1 MNEHLPSIIAE
12 IAEVAGMDAAW
23 ALARA
28 KGGQQV
34 FIPAKAKPDHWLP
47 RLVGMEAA
55 EAICKHFST
64 NYRGVDI
71 LIPMAVAWRRHEIL
85 SKALSDGVPV
95 DKAAALAGVHRRT
108 VFRHRR
114 RNKDQGELF

>member
-1 MNEHLPSIIAE
+1 MTELPAVIAE

-23 ALARA
+23 TLARA

-34 FIPAKAKPDHWLP
+34 FIPAKVKPDHWLAK
-47 RLVGMEAA
+47 LVGHEAA
-55 EAICKHFST
+55 LRICEHFSA
-64 NYRGVDI
+64 NGRGDDI
-71 LIPMAVAWRRHEIL
+71 LIPMAVASRRHEVL
-85 SKALSDGVPV
+85 SRALSDGATV

-108 VFRHRR
+108 VFRHRK